1 MRKAGE
7 VLPGNPCLNYMGIIV
22 KTLKHHSTSHTGLA
36 EMYQQ
41 FPGSLADRLF
51 HQRGQGP
58 ALFCIPVFDQRLPDG
73 GQKTALVDAAWL
85 PAVHLCMKNEP
96 YDGTNG
102 HFEMAGHG
110 CC

>member
-1 MRKAGE
+1 MKKYVGPSPTILA
-7 VLPGNPCLNYMGIIV
+7 LPRTF
-22 KTLKHHSTSHTGLA
+22 K
-36 EMYQQ
+36 
-41 FPGSLADRLF
+41 
-51 HQRGQGP
+51 
-58 ALFCIPVFDQRLPDG
+58 
-73 GQKTALVDAAWL
+73 L

>member
-1 MRKAGE
+1 
-7 VLPGNPCLNYMGIIV
+7 MGIIV
-22 KTLKHHSTSHTGLA
+22 KTLKHHSTSHPGLA

-51 HQRGQGP
+51 HQSGQGS

-85 PAVHLCMKNEP
+85 PAVHLCMMNEP